1 MYRASVA
8 GCFALLA
15 LLWSCVAQ
23 ASGDQRDT
31 PTCALTYAH
40 ARTIGE
46 SRAGAGDHIKF
57 IDFGGAD
64 AVAILKAINDGPPPR
79 RIFVGE
85 RILVLEAP
93 DSDSVKL
100 VLFVR
105 DCASVGTTMNEEDW
119 RRLKTTAFGQVY

>member
-1 MYRASVA
+1 MLKARAAA
-8 GCFALLA
+8 GFALLA
-15 LLWSCVAQ
+15 LSWHGVAR
-23 ASGDQRDT
+23 AAEDQPDA
-31 PTCALTYAH
+31 PGCAMTYAH
-40 ARTIGE
+40 ARAIGE
-46 SRAGAGDHIKF
+46 SRAAADDHTKF

-93 DSDSVKL
+93 ASDHVKL

-105 DCASVGTTMNEEDW
+105 DCASVGTTMNEADW
-119 RRLKTTAFGQVY
+119 RKLKTAAFG